1 MNYST
6 FFHMTLIFFII
17 MDAVGTT
24 PIFVGL
30 LSSFEPKRQ
39 RQIIVREMI
48 IALIIMVIFLFF
60 GEGIL
65 KLLNI
70 DTPALQIAG
79 GILIF
84 LIALRLL
91 FALPST
97 EEMTCSKKEPLIVPL
112 AVPSIAGPGILA
124 AISLW
129 GGLEESKLLVLFAVI
144 LAWLISLPILLLASL
159 FKKYLGANGLTAVER
174 LFGYLLCLISIDM
187 VIHGLLSSFKPHA

>member
-1 MNYST
+1 MNYGT
-6 FFHMTLIFFII
+6 FFHMTFIFFII
-17 MDAVGTT
+17 MDAIGTT

-30 LSSFEPKRQ
+30 LSHFEPKRQ

-48 IALIIMVIFLFF
+48 IALGIMVIFLYF
-60 GEGIL
+60 GDAIL

-84 LIALRLL
+84 LIALKLL
-91 FALPST
+91 FALPA
-97 EEMTCSKKEPLIVPL
+97 EEMEASKKEPLIVPL

-129 GGLEESKLLVLFAVI
+129 GGLEENNLLVLFAVI
-144 LAWLISLPILLLASL
+144 LAWLLSLPILLLASL
-159 FKKYLGANGLTAVER
+159 FKKYLGSNGLTAVER
-174 LFGYLLCLISIDM
+174 LFGYLLALISIDM
-187 VIHGLLSSFKPHA
+187 VINGLLASFKPHA